1 MPNELRPSVPH
12 PTDRSC
18 KTPAAFT
25 YDANGYRRWCVNCG
39 TELGEHAEPVG
50 SDYQAATWVGI
61 LLLVLLVV
69 AAALAIYG
77 RNSGGAGVPRGESGG
92 LVSSCETGEPKP
104 TPYPYPGKPVIG

>member
-1 MPNELRPSVPH
+1 MPNELRPYIPRPSDDLRL
-12 PTDRSC
+12 PT
-18 KTPAAFT
+18 
-25 YDANGYRRWCVNCG
+25 
-39 TELGEHAEPVG
+39 EPIG
-50 SDYQAATWVGI
+50 GDYKAATWVGI

-69 AAALAIYG
+69 AAALAVYG